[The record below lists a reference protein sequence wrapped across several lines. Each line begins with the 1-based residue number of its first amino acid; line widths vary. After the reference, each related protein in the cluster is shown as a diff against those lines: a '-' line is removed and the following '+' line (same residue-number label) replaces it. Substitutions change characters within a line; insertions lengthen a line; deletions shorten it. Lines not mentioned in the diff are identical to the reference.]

1 MKGLNNMDNKIG
13 RFVKIKEHPRTAL
26 VGTIGV
32 IRARCNNDYIVEL
45 PKSVIENSVGCF
57 DGIEINGVCI
67 WGDRLEFLGYDD
79 FPVEK
84 SNDFIIQLQNQEANE
99 KRNMWE
105 VRIRSYEH
113 EKDITDIEL
122 YINGRLQRIEYVG
135 RYHEDEYS
143 ASTACIEACKKL
155 FGVKDEEKKDEEG
168 SAPKYYTG
176 KVVCIEKNPW
186 FTQGKVYEV
195 KNGNVIDDQG
205 SIYSFIEGVNDMC
218 AQIKVEFIEFVE

>member
-1 MKGLNNMDNKIG
+1 MNDNIS
-13 RFVKIKEHPRTAL
+13 RIVRIKQHPRIAL
-26 VGTIGV
+26 VGATGV
-32 IRARCNNDYIVEL
+32 IRAKCGNDYIVEL
-45 PKSVIENSVGCF
+45 PKSVIENSIGYFNGVG
-57 DGIEINGVCI
+57 INGICI
-67 WGDRLEFLGYDD
+67 QDKRLAFLTYDD
-79 FPVEK
+79 FPVDK
-84 SNDFIIQLQNQEANE
+84 SDEFITKLQTQETNDKQ
-99 KRNMWE
+99 NMWE
-105 VRIRSYEH
+105 VRIRPCER
-113 EKDITDIEL
+113 ERDVTDIEL
-122 YINGRLQRIEYVG
+122 YINGRLQHIEYVG

-176 KVVCIEKNPW
+176 KVVCIERNPW

-195 KNGNVIDDQG
+195 KDGNVIDDQG